1 MPASLLLALLCSYGA
16 VFLMGMFIGMT
27 TPQRQRVKNIKEY
40 RKHYAEEMRNAHNP
54 SWDHPT
60 F

>member
-1 MPASLLLALLCSYGA
+1 MPASLLLALLCSFGA
-16 VFLMGMFIGMT
+16 VFLVGMFIGMT
-27 TPQRQRVKNIKEY
+27 APQRQRAKNIKEY
-40 RKHYAEEMRNAHNP
+40 QKHYAEEMRNVHNP

>member
-16 VFLMGMFIGMT
+16 VFLFGMFVGMT
-27 TPQRQRVKNIKEY
+27 EPARIEARNMKEY
-40 RKHYAEEMRNAHNP
+40 RKHYEEEMRNVHRS